1 MKRALDLSIAIFAVI
16 LFAFPMVL
24 VAILVRIT
32 SKGPAL
38 YWSDRIGR
46 DRSIFKMPKFRSMRV
61 DTPDVASHLLL
72 DRESHLTPIG
82 GFLRRTSLDEL
93 PQLLSI
99 LSGDMSFVGPRPALF
114 NQDDLLSLREEHG
127 VLGLVPG
134 LTGLAQ
140 IQSRREKFDGSDG
153 LSMRKKVELD
163 KEYMETRSFGLDL
176 LILARSV
183 QVVASEFIR

>member
-1 MKRALDLSIAIFAVI
+1 M
-16 LFAFPMVL
+16 
-24 VAILVRIT
+24 
-32 SKGPAL
+32 
-38 YWSDRIGR
+38 
-46 DRSIFKMPKFRSMRV
+46 
-61 DTPDVASHLLL
+61 
-72 DRESHLTPIG
+72 
-82 GFLRRTSLDEL
+82 
-93 PQLLSI
+93 
-99 LSGDMSFVGPRPALF
+99 
-114 NQDDLLSLREEHG
+114 
-127 VLGLVPG
+127 LGLVPG